1 MEEEVGR
8 WFTWFLEDRGEAR
21 YRRHLEAV
29 HQEVQHLAWRAL
41 IAVVV
46 DKRLYPEAANHKTLF
61 RPMTTSYPHN
71 EPQAWWQHYAE
82 VSGRGQWFIHREG
95 KDYLTLACED
105 EAVTLTIPV
114 KAIVSYRSTGF
125 PKVAYNVE
133 QFLIGYLTPL
143 VLFADATL
151 SKKARQTTVVD
162 LESILLEANYP
173 VPILDLLKNY
183 VNQWRI
189 GMTIHADL
197 LHHLQTMMIQDME
210 SQIERQC
217 KGMYHHAIEWD
228 VDPMILKNAHPLV
241 KAYRR
246 IREARPNLIP
256 GRAFIRVK
264 TIKKSN

>member
-29 HQEVQHLAWRAL
+29 AKEARHLAWRAL

-46 DKRLYPEAANHKTLF
+46 DKRLYPDANHHPTLF
-61 RPMTTSYPHN
+61 HPTTTSYPPAK
-71 EPQAWWQHYAE
+71 PQPFWQHYAE
-82 VSGRGQWFIHREG
+82 VSGRGQWLVHRDGE
-95 KDYLTLACED
+95 DYLTLACED

-143 VLFADATL
+143 VLFADTTL
-151 SKKARQTTVVD
+151 SKKARQTTVGD

-173 VPILDLLKNY
+173 LPILDLLKNY
-183 VNQWRI
+183 VNQWRL
-189 GMTIHADL
+189 GMTIHPDL

-210 SQIERQC
+210 TQIERQC

-241 KAYRR
+241 TAYLR
-246 IREARPNLIP
+246 IRKAWPNLVP
-256 GRAFIRVK
+256 GRAFIP
-264 TIKKSN
+264 IKKKL

>member
-29 HQEVQHLAWRAL
+29 AKEARHLAWRAL

-46 DKRLYPEAANHKTLF
+46 DKRLYPEADKHRTLF
-61 RPMTTSYPHN
+61 RPMTTSYPRS
-71 EPQAWWQHYAE
+71 EPQPWWQHYAE
-82 VSGRGQWFIHREG
+82 VSGRGQWLVHRDGE
-95 KDYLTLACED
+95 DYLTLACED
-105 EAVTLTIPV
+105 KPVVLSIPL

-143 VLFADATL
+143 VLFADTTL
-151 SKKARQTTVVD
+151 SKKARQNKVGD
-162 LESILLEANYP
+162 LESTMLEENYP
-173 VPILDLLKNY
+173 LPILELLKNY
-183 VNQWRI
+183 ANQWRL

-197 LHHLQTMMIQDME
+197 VHHLQTMMIKDME
-210 SQIERQC
+210 TQIERQC
-217 KGMYHHAIEWD
+217 KGMYHHAIEWH
-228 VDPMILKNAHPLV
+228 VDPMILKNVHPLV

-246 IREARPNLIP
+246 IREARPNLVP
-256 GRAFIRVK
+256 GRAFISVK